1 MRDRLTDEARLLSQ
15 AKTEKERLNTQ
26 ATEKMLRGVITED
39 QYKAFTDANECE
51 LTQLENR
58 VRQLEP
64 ERQTLAE
71 LTEKTKEEIVDLV
84 AAWTR
89 GTLTQKLDLQRG
101 LFGSHLAYDKKEG
114 FLNTQNFLLMDEIQK
129 VLVENEQDTSGSE
142 DFSGQANEEE
152 QPLEEIG
159 VSDGI

>member
-1 MRDRLTDEARLLSQ
+1 LQ
-15 AKTEKERLNTQ
+15 
-26 ATEKMLRGVITED
+26 
-39 QYKAFTDANECE
+39 
-51 LTQLENR
+51 QLEQR
-58 VRQLEP
+58 VKQLES
-64 ERQTLAE
+64 ERQTIAE

-84 AAWTR
+84 GAWTR

-114 FLNTQNFLLMDEIQK
+114 FLNTENFLLMDEIRK
-129 VLVENEQDTSGSE
+129 VLVENTQDTSESG
-142 DFSGQANEEE
+142 DFSGEANEEE

>member
-1 MRDRLTDEARLLSQ
+1 
-15 AKTEKERLNTQ
+15 
-26 ATEKMLRGVITED
+26 MLRGLVTEA
-39 QYKAFTDANECE
+39 QYTAFIESNQQE
-51 LTQLENR
+51 LSRLEER
-58 VRQLEP
+58 VKLLES

-84 AAWTR
+84 GAWTR

-101 LFGSHLAYDKKEG
+101 LFGSHLAYCKKSG

-129 VLVENEQDTSGSE
+129 VLVQYEQDTSGSE
-142 DFSGQANEEE
+142 YFSREGNEEE

-159 VSDGI
+159 VSDGD